1 MVALEDLIQAALLG
15 FCGRYIIL
23 KASPKAVIP
32 LPEMKTTS
40 IAAVTSV
47 AAKAY
52 LLAVQEVLARLD
64 HAIVDRMVDVIWR
77 GYEKGRTLFLFG
89 NGGSAALASHFA
101 CDIGKGTIAG
111 KRRRLKTVA
120 LTDNV
125 ALITAWANDKAYD
138 AIFAEQLE
146 SLAEKGDIALAIS
159 GSGNSGNVIRGLE
172 AARRLGTE
180 TLVLTGFEGGRAK
193 ALADLCLV
201 VPSDSMQLIED
212 AHLCATHAIFLA
224 IRQRMMQ
231 TNGE

>member
-1 MVALEDLIQAALLG
+1 
-15 FCGRYIIL
+15 
-23 KASPKAVIP
+23 VIS
-32 LPEMKTTS
+32 LAETKTS
-40 IAAVTSV
+40 ITTAPSV
-47 AAKAY
+47 AAKDY
-52 LLAVQEVLARLD
+52 LLAAQDVLARVD
-64 HAIVDRMVDVIWR
+64 HAIVDRMVGVIWR
-77 GYEKGRTLFLFG
+77 GYEQGRTLFVFG

-111 KRRRLKTVA
+111 KRKRLKTVA

-138 AIFAEQLE
+138 TIFAEQLE
-146 SLAEKGDIALAIS
+146 SLAEKGDMVLAIS
-159 GSGNSGNVIRGLE
+159 GSGNSPNVIRGLE
-172 AARRLGTE
+172 AARRIGAE

-224 IRQRMMQ
+224 IRQRMH

>member
-1 MVALEDLIQAALLG
+1 M
-15 FCGRYIIL
+15 
-23 KASPKAVIP
+23 IP
-32 LPEMKTTS
+32 LAETKTS
-40 IAAVTSV
+40 ITTAPSV
-47 AAKAY
+47 AAKDY
-52 LLAVQEVLARLD
+52 LLAAQDVLARVD
-64 HAIVDRMVDVIWR
+64 HAIVDRMVGVIWR
-77 GYEKGRTLFLFG
+77 GYEQGRTLFVFG

-111 KRRRLKTVA
+111 KRKRLKTVA

-138 AIFAEQLE
+138 TIFAEQLE
-146 SLAEKGDIALAIS
+146 GLAEKGDMVLAIS
-159 GSGNSGNVIRGLE
+159 GSGNSPNVIRGLE
-172 AARRLGTE
+172 AARRIGAE

-224 IRQRMMQ
+224 IRQRMH

>member
-1 MVALEDLIQAALLG
+1 V
-15 FCGRYIIL
+15 
-23 KASPKAVIP
+23 S
-32 LPEMKTTS
+32 
-40 IAAVTSV
+40 SV
-47 AAKAY
+47 AAKDY
-52 LLAVQEVLARLD
+52 LLAAQDVLARVD

-77 GYEKGRTLFLFG
+77 GYEEGRTLFLFG

-111 KRRRLKTVA
+111 KRKRLKTVA

-138 AIFAEQLE
+138 MIFAEQLE
-146 SLAEKGDIALAIS
+146 SLAEKGDVALAIS
-159 GSGNSGNVIRGLE
+159 GSGNSPNVIRGLE
-172 AARRLGTE
+172 AARRIGAE
-180 TLVLTGFEGGRAK
+180 TLVLTGFEGGQAK
-193 ALADLCLV
+193 PLADLCLV

>member
-1 MVALEDLIQAALLG
+1 M
-15 FCGRYIIL
+15 
-23 KASPKAVIP
+23 IP
-32 LPEMKTTS
+32 LAETKTS
-40 IAAVTSV
+40 IATASSV
-47 AAKAY
+47 AAKDY
-52 LLAVQEVLARLD
+52 LLAAQGVLARVD

-77 GYEKGRTLFLFG
+77 GYEQGRTLFVFG

-101 CDIGKGTIAG
+101 CDIGKGTTAG
-111 KRRRLKTVA
+111 KRKRLKTVA

-146 SLAEKGDIALAIS
+146 GLAEKGDIALAIS
-159 GSGNSGNVIRGLE
+159 GSGNSPNVIRGLE
-172 AARRLGTE
+172 VARHLGAE
-180 TLVLTGFEGGRAK
+180 TLLLTGFEGGRAK
-193 ALADLCLV
+193 PLADLCLV

-224 IRQRMMQ
+224 IRQRMMY

>member
-1 MVALEDLIQAALLG
+1 
-15 FCGRYIIL
+15 
-23 KASPKAVIP
+23 VIP
-32 LPEMKTTS
+32 LAETKTS
-40 IAAVTSV
+40 IATASSV
-47 AAKAY
+47 AAKDY
-52 LLAVQEVLARLD
+52 LLAAQGVLARVD

-77 GYEKGRTLFLFG
+77 GYEQGRSLFVFG

-111 KRRRLKTVA
+111 KRKRLKTVA

-125 ALITAWANDKAYD
+125 TLITAWANDKAYD

-159 GSGNSGNVIRGLE
+159 GSGNSPNVIRGLE
-172 AARRLGTE
+172 AARHLGAE

>member
-1 MVALEDLIQAALLG
+1 
-15 FCGRYIIL
+15 
-23 KASPKAVIP
+23 VIP

-40 IAAVTSV
+40 IAAASSV
-47 AAKAY
+47 AAKDY
-52 LLAVQEVLARLD
+52 LLAVQGVLALLD

-77 GYEKGRTLFLFG
+77 GYEQGRTLFLFG

-146 SLAEKGDIALAIS
+146 SLTDKGDIVLAIS
-159 GSGNSGNVIRGLE
+159 GSGNSPNVIRGLE
-172 AARRLGTE
+172 AARRLGAE

-193 ALADLCLV
+193 ALAALCLV

>member
-1 MVALEDLIQAALLG
+1 VALENLIQAALLG

-146 SLAEKGDIALAIS
+146 SLAEKGDVALAIS
-159 GSGNSGNVIRGLE
+159 GSGNSPNVIRGLE
-172 AARRLGTE
+172 AARRLGME

>member
-1 MVALEDLIQAALLG
+1 
-15 FCGRYIIL
+15 
-23 KASPKAVIP
+23 VIP
-32 LPEMKTTS
+32 LAETKTS
-40 IAAVTSV
+40 IATASSV
-47 AAKAY
+47 AAKDY
-52 LLAVQEVLARLD
+52 LLAAQGVLARVD
-64 HAIVDRMVDVIWR
+64 HAVVDRMVEVIWR
-77 GYEKGRTLFLFG
+77 GYEQGRTLFMFG
-89 NGGSAALASHFA
+89 NGGSAALASHFG

-111 KRRRLKTVA
+111 KRKRLKTVA

-146 SLAEKGDIALAIS
+146 SLAERGDIALAIS
-159 GSGNSGNVIRGLE
+159 GSGNSPNVIRGLE
-172 AARRLGTE
+172 AARRLGAE

-193 ALADLCLV
+193 TLADLCLV

-224 IRQRMMQ
+224 IRQRMMR

>member
-1 MVALEDLIQAALLG
+1 MELACE
-15 FCGRYIIL
+15 
-23 KASPKAVIP
+23 AVIP

-40 IAAVTSV
+40 IAAATSV
-47 AAKAY
+47 AAKDY

-64 HAIVDRMVDVIWR
+64 HAIVDRMVEVIWR
-77 GYEKGRTLFLFG
+77 GYEQRRTLFLFG

-111 KRRRLKTVA
+111 KGKRLRTVA

-146 SLAEKGDIALAIS
+146 SLAEKGDIAMAIS
-159 GSGNSGNVIRGLE
+159 GSGNSPNVIRGLE
-172 AARRLGTE
+172 TARRIGAE
-180 TLVLTGFEGGRAK
+180 TVVLTGFEGGRAK

-224 IRQRMMQ
+224 VRQRMMQ

>member
-1 MVALEDLIQAALLG
+1 
-15 FCGRYIIL
+15 
-23 KASPKAVIP
+23 
-32 LPEMKTTS
+32 MKTTS
-40 IAAVTSV
+40 IAAATSV
-47 AAKAY
+47 AAKDY
-52 LLAVQEVLARLD
+52 LLAVQGVLAKLD
-64 HAIVDRMVDVIWR
+64 HGIVDRMVEAIWR
-77 GYEKGRTLFLFG
+77 GYQQGRTLYVFG

-111 KRRRLKTVA
+111 ERKRLKTVA

-125 ALITAWANDKAYD
+125 ALITAWANDKAYE

-146 SLAEKGDIALAIS
+146 SLAEKGDLVLAIS
-159 GSGNSGNVIRGLE
+159 GSGNSLNVIRGLE
-172 AARRLGTE
+172 AARRIGAE

-193 ALADLCLV
+193 PLADLCVV

-231 TNGE
+231 TNGG

>member
-1 MVALEDLIQAALLG
+1 
-15 FCGRYIIL
+15 
-23 KASPKAVIP
+23 
-32 LPEMKTTS
+32 MKTTS
-40 IAAVTSV
+40 VAVAPSV
-47 AAKAY
+47 AAKDY
-52 LLAVQEVLARLD
+52 LLAVQGVLARLD
-64 HAIVDRMVDVIWR
+64 HAIVDRMVEVVWR
-77 GYEKGRTLFLFG
+77 GYQEGRTLFLFG

-111 KRRRLKTVA
+111 KRKRLKTVA

-159 GSGNSGNVIRGLE
+159 GSGNSPNVIRGLE
-172 AARRLGTE
+172 TARRIGAE
-180 TLVLTGFEGGRAK
+180 TLLLTGFEGGRAK
-193 ALADLCLV
+193 SLSDLCLV

-231 TNGE
+231 TNGD

>member
-1 MVALEDLIQAALLG
+1 
-15 FCGRYIIL
+15 
-23 KASPKAVIP
+23 
-32 LPEMKTTS
+32 
-40 IAAVTSV
+40 
-47 AAKAY
+47 
-52 LLAVQEVLARLD
+52 VLARLD
-64 HAIVDRMVDVIWR
+64 HAIVDRMVEAVWR
-77 GYEKGRTLFLFG
+77 GYEEGRTLFLFG

-111 KRRRLKTVA
+111 KRKRLKTVA

-159 GSGNSGNVIRGLE
+159 GSGNSPNMIRGLE
-172 AARRLGTE
+172 AARRLGAQ
-180 TLVLTGFEGGRAK
+180 TLLLTGFDGGRAK
-193 ALADLCLV
+193 PLADLCLV

-231 TNGE
+231 TNGD

>member
-1 MVALEDLIQAALLG
+1 MAAQG
-15 FCGRYIIL
+15 
-23 KASPKAVIP
+23 
-32 LPEMKTTS
+32 
-40 IAAVTSV
+40 
-47 AAKAY
+47 
-52 LLAVQEVLARLD
+52 VLARVD
-64 HAIVDRMVDVIWR
+64 HAIVDRMVDAIWR
-77 GYEKGRTLFLFG
+77 GYEQGRTLFVFG

-111 KRRRLKTVA
+111 KRKRLKTVA

-146 SLAEKGDIALAIS
+146 SLAENGDIALAIS
-159 GSGNSGNVIRGLE
+159 GSGNSPNVIRGLE
-172 AARRLGTE
+172 AARRLGGE

>member
-1 MVALEDLIQAALLG
+1 M
-15 FCGRYIIL
+15 
-23 KASPKAVIP
+23 IP
-32 LPEMKTTS
+32 LAETKTS
-40 IAAVTSV
+40 ITTASSV
-47 AAKAY
+47 AAKDY
-52 LLAVQEVLARLD
+52 LLAAQDVLARVD
-64 HAIVDRMVDVIWR
+64 HAIVDRMVGVIWR
-77 GYEKGRTLFLFG
+77 GYEQGRTLFVFG

-111 KRRRLKTVA
+111 KRKRLKTVA

-138 AIFAEQLE
+138 TIFAEQLE
-146 SLAEKGDIALAIS
+146 GLAEKGDIVLAIS
-159 GSGNSGNVIRGLE
+159 GSGNSPNVIRGLE
-172 AARRLGTE
+172 AARRIGAE

-224 IRQRMMQ
+224 IRQRMH